1 MSSKSH
7 DTDANIGF
15 VPEGFGTLSTEWE
28 LAELE
33 LELMDVA
40 DKLDPRALKALQLWM
55 TGHTHGESVMLAGY
69 NQKNLSDASKHFLH
83 IARRDNAKK
92 YIDLCK
98 RISMMRA
105 LKEESFTEITW
116 LKEVRDLLQVAKGH
130 EKQAMA
136 TFYNGELIEGDGK
149 QTQLTQALKALEL
162 IAKRH
167 GWLTEKVE
175 TKQENNVSVSVK
187 DFTRSA
193 GDADSDDQ
201 DGWDD

>member
-1 MSSKSH
+1 MSSNTH
-7 DTDANIGF
+7 DTGADIGF

-33 LELMDVA
+33 LELMEVA
-40 DKLDPRALKALQLWM
+40 DSLDPRALKALQLWM

-105 LKEESFTEITW
+105 LKEEAFTEITW
-116 LKEVRDLLQVAKGH
+116 LKEIRDLLQVAKGE

-136 TFYNGELIEGDGK
+136 TFFNGELVEGQGK
-149 QTQLTQALKALEL
+149 QAQLSQALKALEL

-175 TKQENNVSVSVK
+175 TKQENSVSVSVK
-187 DFTRSA
+187 DFTRS
-193 GDADSDDQ
+193 GQDSTESEQDD
-201 DGWDD
+201 